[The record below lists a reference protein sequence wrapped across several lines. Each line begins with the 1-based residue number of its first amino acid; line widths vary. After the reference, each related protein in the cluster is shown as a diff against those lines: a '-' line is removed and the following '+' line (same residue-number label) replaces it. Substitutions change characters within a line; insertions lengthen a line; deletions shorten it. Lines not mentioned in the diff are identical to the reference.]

1 MNVRIRPV
9 LLKKV
14 YFFNKILTKPAR
26 YAFFCVILD
35 KSIAHGHSGEVL
47 NFSYKAIYLFS

>member
-14 YFFNKILTKPAR
+14 YFFNKILTNPPGMPS
-26 YAFFCVILD
+26 F
-35 KSIAHGHSGEVL
+35 VL
-47 NFSYKAIYLFS
+47 FGIKVLPMGIQGKY